1 MTENENMQ
9 NEDEFL
15 RDEDESAIEAFLRY
29 QRHAIEESRLAVDAL
44 IPEGFKEHGREAKRA
59 FKKSFKVL
67 LQEIAER
74 IEVPEQGEPARPST
88 TGKTKVKVEVS

>member
-1 MTENENMQ
+1 MIENENMQ
-9 NEDEFL
+9 SEDEVL
-15 RDEDESAIEAFLRY
+15 RDEDETVMDAFLRY
-29 QRHAIEESRLAVDAL
+29 QRRALDESKLAMDAL

-74 IEVPEQGEPARPST
+74 IEIPEEDEPARPST